1 MVTFTASAQV
11 AFGVHGNL
19 VNFKVSDELK
29 QIAGLPQGNPETV
42 ALEDVYGM
50 GYGGGLHLDFSLGI
64 LSLRVSGDYVT
75 LTPDNA
81 KFQTFLAQYVGA
93 SSTAFT
99 VDGGRIE
106 IMGGNANLKFVVLPL
121 PVVKP
126 YITGGI
132 GISQVKAQE
141 TKVTYTP
148 PAPLITDH
156 HECDVDRE
164 ADTLDPE
171 RRGGR
176 GPGLRWIE
184 PLCGSQGHRLLP
196 GRGNEH
202 LPPHQ
207 QSRFDVLV
215 YAIHPPSDQTI

>member
-1 MVTFTASAQV
+1 MRTFLLSLGLLVLVTCTASAQV

-50 GYGGGLHLDFSLGI
+50 GYGGGVHLDFSLGI
-64 LSLRVSGDYVT
+64 LSLRLSGDYVT
-75 LTPDNA
+75 LTPDNE

-93 SSTAFT
+93 ASTSFK

-106 IMGGNANLKFVVLPL
+106 IMGGNLNLKFVVLPL

-132 GISQVKAQE
+132 GISQVKAEE

-148 PAPLITDH
+148 PAPLSPITTNVTLI
-156 HECDVDRE
+156 EKQTPWTLNGGVGVDL
-164 ADTLDPE
+164 AF
-171 RRGGR
+171 GGLSLYVEVKVTAFYLE
-176 GPGLRWIE
+176 GGTSTYLPISSIGLT
-184 PLCGSQGHRLLP
+184 
-196 GRGNEH
+196 
-202 LPPHQ
+202 
-207 QSRFDVLV
+207 F
-215 YAIHPPSDQTI
+215 

>member
-1 MVTFTASAQV
+1 MRTFVLSMALLLVVTFTASAQV

-50 GYGGGLHLDFSLGI
+50 GYGGGVHLDFSLGI
-64 LSLRVSGDYVT
+64 LSLRLSGDYVT
-75 LTPDNA
+75 LTPDNE

-93 SSTAFT
+93 ASTSFK

-106 IMGGNANLKFVVLPL
+106 IMGGNLNLKFVVLPL

-132 GISQVKAQE
+132 GISQVKAEE

-148 PAPLITDH
+148 PAPLSPITTNVTLI
-156 HECDVDRE
+156 EKQTPWTLNGGVGVDL
-164 ADTLDPE
+164 AF
-171 RRGGR
+171 GGLSLYVEVKVTAFYLE
-176 GPGLRWIE
+176 GGTSTYLPISSIGLT
-184 PLCGSQGHRLLP
+184 
-196 GRGNEH
+196 
-202 LPPHQ
+202 
-207 QSRFDVLV
+207 F
-215 YAIHPPSDQTI
+215 

>member
-1 MVTFTASAQV
+1 MRTFVLSMALLLVVTFTASAQV

-50 GYGGGLHLDFSLGI
+50 GYGGGVHLDFSLGI
-64 LSLRVSGDYVT
+64 LSLRLSGDYVT
-75 LTPDNA
+75 LTPDNE

-93 SSTAFT
+93 ASTSFK

-106 IMGGNANLKFVVLPL
+106 IMGGNLNLKFVVLPL

-132 GISQVKAQE
+132 GISQVKANE

-148 PAPLITDH
+148 PAPLSPITTNVTLIDKQTPWTLNGGVG
-156 HECDVDRE
+156 VD
-164 ADTLDPE
+164 LVF
-171 RRGGR
+171 GGLSLYVEVKVTAFYLE
-176 GPGLRWIE
+176 GGTSTYLPISSLGLT
-184 PLCGSQGHRLLP
+184 
-196 GRGNEH
+196 
-202 LPPHQ
+202 
-207 QSRFDVLV
+207 F
-215 YAIHPPSDQTI
+215 

>member
-1 MVTFTASAQV
+1 MRTFVLSMALLLVVTFTASAQV
-11 AFGVHGNL
+11 AFGVQGNL

-50 GYGGGLHLDFSLGI
+50 GYGGGVHLDFSLGI
-64 LSLRVSGDYVT
+64 FSLRVSGDYVT
-75 LTPDNA
+75 LTPDNE
-81 KFQTFLAQYVGA
+81 KFQTFLAQFVGA

-106 IMGGNANLKFVVLPL
+106 IIGGSANLKLVVFPL

-132 GISQVKAQE
+132 GISQVKAHE

-148 PAPLITDH
+148 PAPLSPITTNVTLI
-156 HECDVDRE
+156 EKQNPWTLNGGVGVD
-164 ADTLDPE
+164 LVF
-171 RRGGR
+171 GGLSLYVEVKVTAFYLE
-176 GPGLRWIE
+176 GGTSTYLPISSLGLT
-184 PLCGSQGHRLLP
+184 
-196 GRGNEH
+196 
-202 LPPHQ
+202 
-207 QSRFDVLV
+207 F
-215 YAIHPPSDQTI
+215 